1 MKNSKLILLGMLLMG
16 IMFLG
21 FQCSS
26 TELTSAKL
34 YIQQKNW
41 DKAIETLN
49 TEVTKNPKSD
59 EGYFLLGTVY
69 SEQDNVDKMIESF
82 DKSLAISNKFEKNIG
97 EYKAFQWANNF
108 NRGVSLFQRGNKV
121 TDEDSSKMYFDMAI
135 NAYNKAIMLEPDS
148 AETYRNLAFVY
159 LTTGKTEESIEP
171 LKKIIELAKVSTPPT
186 IGINS
191 SELEKE
197 FGKPDTIVETKYKEL
212 DATLYV
218 YNKDNLNVYL
228 ENSTVVGY
236 ERIIKS
242 DGAEEGYQY
251 LGEVYYTLGA
261 NLMNDFKFNS
271 NPQDS
276 IKAMDY
282 YDKSIVTLEEGLKK
296 YPVNSEMQ
304 VARTSAYIGA
314 GRIAEAIIASKILV
328 ENEPDNKIYHYNYG
342 VLLLNSE
349 KYAEAETQL
358 LEALKIDPE
367 YENAIYN
374 LGVTYVKWGTA
385 MNKEAEQQGII
396 SEDYKKKYEAAL
408 PYLEKVVEKDQT
420 NVAIWELLGKV
431 YSVLGMTDDANNA
444 FKKADEL
451 R

>member
-1 MKNSKLILLGMLLMG
+1 MKNSKLLVLGMLFTA

-21 FQCSS
+21 FQCAS

-41 DKAIETLN
+41 DKAIETLI
-49 TEVTKNPKSD
+49 TEVEKNPQSD

-69 SEQDNVDKMIESF
+69 SELDDVDNMVESF
-82 DKSLAISNKFEKNIG
+82 DKSLAISNKYQKNIG
-97 EYKAFQWANNF
+97 EYRAFQWANNF
-108 NRGVSLFQRGNKV
+108 NRGVSLFQRGNKSN
-121 TDEDSSKMYFDMAI
+121 DEDSSKMFFDMAI
-135 NAYNKAIMLEPDS
+135 NAYNKAIVLEPDS
-148 AETYRNLAFVY
+148 GETYRNLAFVY

-171 LKKIIELAKVSTPPT
+171 LKKLVEIEQ
-186 IGINS
+186 
-191 SELEKE
+191 
-197 FGKPDTIVETKYKEL
+197 
-212 DATLYV
+212 
-218 YNKDNLNVYL
+218 
-228 ENSTVVGY
+228 
-236 ERIIKS
+236 
-242 DGAEEGYQY
+242 AEEGYQY

-261 NLMNDFKFNS
+261 NLMNSYKFEKNV
-271 NPQDS
+271 QDS

-282 YDKSIVTLEEGLKK
+282 FNQSIVTLEEGITK
-296 YPVNSEMQ
+296 YPENSEME

-314 GRIAEAIIASKILV
+314 GRIAEAITSSKALV
-328 ENEPDNKIYHYNYG
+328 NAEPGNKIYRYNYG

-358 LEALKIDPE
+358 LEALKIDPD

-385 MNKEAEQQGII
+385 INKEAEQQGVI

-408 PYLEKVVEKDQT
+408 PYLEKVVEKDQS

-431 YSVLGMTDDANNA
+431 YSVLGMTEDAANA

>member
-1 MKNSKLILLGMLLMG
+1 MKNSKLFVLGMLFLG
-16 IMFLG
+16 LMFLG
-21 FQCSS
+21 LQCAS

-49 TEVTKNPKSD
+49 TEVTKNPQSD

-69 SEQDNVDKMIESF
+69 SEQDNIDKMMESF
-82 DKSLAISNKFEKNIG
+82 DKSLAISNKFAKNIE

-108 NRGVSLFQRGNKV
+108 NRGVSLFQRGNKA

-135 NAYNKAIMLEPDS
+135 DAYNKAITLEPDS
-148 AETYRNLAFVY
+148 GETYRNLAFVY
-159 LTTGKTEESIEP
+159 LTTGQTEESITP
-171 LKKIIELAKVSTPPT
+171 LTKLVEIEQ
-186 IGINS
+186 
-191 SELEKE
+191 
-197 FGKPDTIVETKYKEL
+197 
-212 DATLYV
+212 
-218 YNKDNLNVYL
+218 
-228 ENSTVVGY
+228 
-236 ERIIKS
+236 
-242 DGAEEGYQY
+242 AEEGYQY

-261 NLMNDFKFNS
+261 NIMNDFKFS
-271 NPQDS
+271 KNPQDS
-276 IKAMDY
+276 IKAMGY

-296 YPVNSEMQ
+296 YPENSEMQ

-314 GRIAEAIIASKILV
+314 GRIAEAISASKILV

-349 KYAEAETQL
+349 QYTEAEAQL

-385 MNKEAEQQGII
+385 MNKEAEQKGVMND
-396 SEDYKKKYEAAL
+396 DYKKKYEAAL

>member
-1 MKNSKLILLGMLLMG
+1 MKNSKLLVLGMLFLG

-21 FQCSS
+21 FQCAS

-69 SEQDNVDKMIESF
+69 SEQDNIDKMIESF
-82 DKSLAISNKFEKNIG
+82 DKSLAISNKFEKNIE

-121 TDEDSSKMYFDMAI
+121 TDKDSSKMYFDMAI
-135 NAYNKAIMLEPDS
+135 DAYNKAIALEPDS
-148 AETYRNLAFVY
+148 GETYRNLAFVY

-171 LKKIIELAKVSTPPT
+171 LTKLVEIEQ
-186 IGINS
+186 
-191 SELEKE
+191 
-197 FGKPDTIVETKYKEL
+197 
-212 DATLYV
+212 
-218 YNKDNLNVYL
+218 
-228 ENSTVVGY
+228 
-236 ERIIKS
+236 
-242 DGAEEGYQY
+242 AEEGYQY
-251 LGEVYYTLGA
+251 LGEVYYTLGI
-261 NLMNDFKFNS
+261 NMMNDFNS
-271 NPQDS
+271 SKNSQDS

-296 YPVNSEMQ
+296 FPANSEMQ

-314 GRIAEAIIASKILV
+314 GRIAEAITASKILV

-342 VLLLNSE
+342 VLLLNAE
-349 KYAEAETQL
+349 RYPEAETQL
-358 LEALKIDPE
+358 LEALKLDPE

-385 MNKEAEQQGII
+385 MNKEAEQKGVM
-396 SEDYKKKYEAAL
+396 SEEYKQKYQSAL
-408 PYLEKVVEKDQT
+408 PYLERVVEKDPT

-431 YSVLGMTDDANNA
+431 YSVLGMTEDANNA

>member
-1 MKNSKLILLGMLLMG
+1 LGIKFIQQRNIKNINKEYGVRMKNSNLFIAGMLLVVL
-16 IMFLG
+16 IFTG

-26 TELTSAKL
+26 TEITSAKL

-49 TEVTKNPKSD
+49 TEVAKNPQSD

-69 SEQDNVDKMIESF
+69 SEQDNIDKMMESF
-82 DKSLAISNKFEKNIG
+82 DKSLAISNKFEKNIE

-108 NRGVSLFQRGNKV
+108 NRGVSLFQRGNKA

-135 NAYNKAIMLEPDS
+135 DAYDKAIMLEPDS

-159 LTTGKTEESIEP
+159 LTTGKTEESVEP
-171 LKKIIELAKVSTPPT
+171 LKKLVEIEQ
-186 IGINS
+186 
-191 SELEKE
+191 
-197 FGKPDTIVETKYKEL
+197 
-212 DATLYV
+212 
-218 YNKDNLNVYL
+218 
-228 ENSTVVGY
+228 
-236 ERIIKS
+236 
-242 DGAEEGYQY
+242 AEEGYQY
-251 LGEVYYTLGA
+251 LGEVYYTLGT
-261 NLMNDFKFNS
+261 NIMNDFKFNA
-271 NPQDS
+271 NTQDS
-276 IKAMDY
+276 VKAMDY
-282 YDKSIVTLEEGLKK
+282 YDKAIVTLEEGLKK
-296 YPVNSEMQ
+296 YPENSEMQ

-314 GRIAEAIIASKILV
+314 GRIAEAIAASKLLV
-328 ENEPDNKIYHYNYG
+328 EKEPDNKIYHYNYG

-349 KYAEAETQL
+349 KYPEAEAQL

-385 MNKEAEQQGII
+385 MNKEAELQGVI

-431 YSVLGMTDDANNA
+431 YSVLGMTEDANNA

>member
-1 MKNSKLILLGMLLMG
+1 VINIYLSFKQNNCIFEAQNSSEINKSITLIIHKNGVNMKNSKLLVFGMLLIG
-16 IMFLG
+16 IMFFG
-21 FQCSS
+21 FQCAS

-49 TEVTKNPKSD
+49 TDVTKNPKSD

-69 SEQDNVDKMIESF
+69 SELDDVDKMIESF
-82 DKSLAISNKFEKNIG
+82 DKSLAISNKFEKNIE

-108 NRGVSLFQRGNKV
+108 NRGVSLFQRGNKA

-135 NAYNKAIMLEPDS
+135 DAYNKAIVLEPDS

-159 LTTGKTEESIEP
+159 LTTGKTEESVEP
-171 LKKIIELAKVSTPPT
+171 LKKLVEIEQ
-186 IGINS
+186 
-191 SELEKE
+191 
-197 FGKPDTIVETKYKEL
+197 
-212 DATLYV
+212 
-218 YNKDNLNVYL
+218 
-228 ENSTVVGY
+228 
-236 ERIIKS
+236 
-242 DGAEEGYQY
+242 AEEGYQY

-261 NLMNDFKFNS
+261 NMMNDFKFGKNA
-271 NPQDS
+271 QDS

-282 YDKSIVTLEEGLKK
+282 YDKSIVTVEEGLKK
-296 YPVNSEMQ
+296 YPENSEMQ

-314 GRIAEAIIASKILV
+314 GRIAEAIAASKILV

-349 KYAEAETQL
+349 KYPEAETQL

-374 LGVTYVKWGTA
+374 IGVTYVKWGTA
-385 MNKEAEQQGII
+385 MNKEAELQGVI

-431 YSVLGMTDDANNA
+431 YSVLGMTEDATNA
-444 FKKADEL
+444 FNQADKL

>member
-1 MKNSKLILLGMLLMG
+1 MKNSKLFLLGMLILG

-21 FQCSS
+21 FQCAS

-49 TEVTKNPKSD
+49 TEVAKNPQSD

-69 SEQDNVDKMIESF
+69 SEQDNIDKMIESF

-121 TDEDSSKMYFDMAI
+121 TDKDSSKMYFDMAI
-135 NAYNKAIMLEPDS
+135 EAYKNAIELEPDS
-148 AETYRNLAFVY
+148 AETYRNLAFVH
-159 LTTGKTEESIEP
+159 LTTQQAEESIAP
-171 LKKIIELAKVSTPPT
+171 LKKLIE
-186 IGINS
+186 I
-191 SELEKE
+191 EQ
-197 FGKPDTIVETKYKEL
+197 
-212 DATLYV
+212 
-218 YNKDNLNVYL
+218 
-228 ENSTVVGY
+228 
-236 ERIIKS
+236 
-242 DGAEEGYQY
+242 AEEGYQY
-251 LGEVYYTLGA
+251 LGEVYYTLGI
-261 NLMNDFKFNS
+261 NMMSDFNFSKNA
-271 NPQDS
+271 QDS

-282 YDKSIVTLEEGLKK
+282 YDKAIVVLEEGLQK
-296 YPVNSEMQ
+296 YPENSEMQ

-314 GRIAEAIIASKILV
+314 GRIDEAIASSKLLV
-328 ENEPDNKIYHYNYG
+328 ENKPGDKIYRYNYG

-385 MNKEAEQQGII
+385 MNKEAEQQGVI

-408 PYLEKVVEKDQT
+408 PYLEKVVEKDPT

-431 YSVLGMTDDANNA
+431 YSVLGMQDDAANA

>member
-1 MKNSKLILLGMLLMG
+1 MKNSKLLVFGMLLIG

-21 FQCSS
+21 FQCAS

-49 TEVTKNPKSD
+49 TDVTKNPKSD

-69 SEQDNVDKMIESF
+69 SELDDVDKMIESF
-82 DKSLAISNKFEKNIG
+82 DKSLAISNKFEKNIE

-108 NRGVSLFQRGNKV
+108 NRGVSLFQRGNKA

-135 NAYNKAIMLEPDS
+135 DAYNKAIVLEPDS

-159 LTTGKTEESIEP
+159 LTTGKTEESVEP
-171 LKKIIELAKVSTPPT
+171 LKKLVEIEQ
-186 IGINS
+186 
-191 SELEKE
+191 
-197 FGKPDTIVETKYKEL
+197 
-212 DATLYV
+212 
-218 YNKDNLNVYL
+218 
-228 ENSTVVGY
+228 
-236 ERIIKS
+236 
-242 DGAEEGYQY
+242 AEEGYQY

-261 NLMNDFKFNS
+261 NMMNDFKFGKNA
-271 NPQDS
+271 QDS

-282 YDKSIVTLEEGLKK
+282 YDKSIVTVEEGLKK
-296 YPVNSEMQ
+296 YPENSEMQ

-314 GRIAEAIIASKILV
+314 GRIAEAIAASKILV

-349 KYAEAETQL
+349 KYPEAETQL

-374 LGVTYVKWGTA
+374 IGVTYVKWGTA
-385 MNKEAEQQGII
+385 MNKEAELQGVI

-431 YSVLGMTDDANNA
+431 YSVLGMTEDATNA
-444 FKKADEL
+444 FNQADKL

>member
-1 MKNSKLILLGMLLMG
+1 MKNSKLILLGMLFMG

-21 FQCSS
+21 FQCAS

-41 DKAIETLN
+41 DKAIESLN
-49 TEVTKNPKSD
+49 ADVAKNPKSD

-69 SEQDNVDKMIESF
+69 SELDNVDKMIESF
-82 DKSLAISNKFEKNIG
+82 DKSLAISNKFATNI
-97 EYKAFQWANNF
+97 EDYKAFQWANNF

-135 NAYNKAIMLEPDS
+135 DAYKKAIVLEPDS
-148 AETYRNLAFVY
+148 GETYRNLAFVY

-171 LKKIIELAKVSTPPT
+171 LKKLVEIEQ
-186 IGINS
+186 
-191 SELEKE
+191 
-197 FGKPDTIVETKYKEL
+197 
-212 DATLYV
+212 
-218 YNKDNLNVYL
+218 
-228 ENSTVVGY
+228 
-236 ERIIKS
+236 
-242 DGAEEGYQY
+242 AEEGYQY
-251 LGEVYYTLGA
+251 LGEVYYTLGV
-261 NLMNDFKFNS
+261 NIMNDFKFNT

-282 YDKSIVTLEEGLKK
+282 YDKSIVILEEGLQKF
-296 YPVNSEMQ
+296 PENSEMQ

-314 GRIAEAIIASKILV
+314 GRIAEAIESSKLLV
-328 ENEPDNKIYHYNYG
+328 ENEPDNKIYRYNYG

-358 LEALKIDPE
+358 LGALKIDPE
-367 YENAIYN
+367 YDNAVYN
-374 LGVTYVKWGTA
+374 IGVTYVKWGTA
-385 MNKEAEQQGII
+385 MNKEAEQKGII

-408 PYLEKVVEKDQT
+408 PYLERVVEKDPT
-420 NVAIWELLGKV
+420 LVVIWELLGKV
-431 YSVLGMTDDANNA
+431 YSVLGMQEDAANA

>member
-1 MKNSKLILLGMLLMG
+1 MKNSKLLVFGMLLLG

-21 FQCSS
+21 FQCAS

-49 TEVTKNPKSD
+49 TDVTKNPKSD

-69 SEQDNVDKMIESF
+69 SELDDVDKMIESF
-82 DKSLAISNKFEKNIG
+82 NKSLAISNKFEKNIE

-135 NAYNKAIMLEPDS
+135 DAYKNAIELEPDS
-148 AETYRNLAFVY
+148 GETYRNLAFVY
-159 LTTGKTEESIEP
+159 LTTGKTEESVEP
-171 LKKIIELAKVSTPPT
+171 LKKLVEIEQ
-186 IGINS
+186 
-191 SELEKE
+191 
-197 FGKPDTIVETKYKEL
+197 
-212 DATLYV
+212 
-218 YNKDNLNVYL
+218 
-228 ENSTVVGY
+228 
-236 ERIIKS
+236 
-242 DGAEEGYQY
+242 AEEGYQY

-261 NLMNDFKFNS
+261 NIMNDFKFGKNA
-271 NPQDS
+271 QDS

-296 YPVNSEMQ
+296 YPENSEMQ

-314 GRIAEAIIASKILV
+314 GRIAEAIEASKILV

-349 KYAEAETQL
+349 KYPEAETQL

-374 LGVTYVKWGTA
+374 IGVTYVKWGTA
-385 MNKEAEQQGII
+385 MNKEAEQQGTI

-408 PYLEKVVEKDQT
+408 PYLEKVVEKDAT

>member
-108 NRGVSLFQRGNKV
+108 NRGVSLFQKGNKV

-159 LTTGKTEESIEP
+159 LTTGKTEESVEP
-171 LKKIIELAKVSTPPT
+171 LTKLVEIEK
-186 IGINS
+186 
-191 SELEKE
+191 
-197 FGKPDTIVETKYKEL
+197 
-212 DATLYV
+212 
-218 YNKDNLNVYL
+218 
-228 ENSTVVGY
+228 
-236 ERIIKS
+236 
-242 DGAEEGYQY
+242 AEEGYQY

-261 NLMNDFKFNS
+261 NLMNNFKFNS

-431 YSVLGMTDDANNA
+431 YSVLGMTEDANNA

>member
-1 MKNSKLILLGMLLMG
+1 MKNSKLLVLGMLLTG

-21 FQCSS
+21 FQCAS

-49 TEVTKNPKSD
+49 TEVNKNPQSD

-69 SEQDNVDKMIESF
+69 SELEDVDKMVESF
-82 DKSLAISNKFEKNIG
+82 DKSLAISNKFQKNIE

-108 NRGVSLFQRGNKV
+108 NRGVSLFQRGNKS
-121 TDEDSSKMYFDMAI
+121 TDKDSSKMFYDIAI
-135 NAYNKAIMLEPDS
+135 DAYNKAIVLEPDS
-148 AETYRNLAFVY
+148 GETYRNLAFVY

-171 LKKIIELAKVSTPPT
+171 LKKLV
-186 IGINS
+186 
-191 SELEKE
+191 ELEH
-197 FGKPDTIVETKYKEL
+197 
-212 DATLYV
+212 
-218 YNKDNLNVYL
+218 
-228 ENSTVVGY
+228 
-236 ERIIKS
+236 
-242 DGAEEGYQY
+242 AEEGYQY

-261 NLMNDFKFNS
+261 NMMNNYKFEKNV
-271 NPQDS
+271 QDS
-276 IKAMDY
+276 VKAMEY
-282 YDKSIVTLEEGLKK
+282 FNQSILVLEEGISK
-296 YPVNSEMQ
+296 YPENSEME
-304 VARTSAYIGA
+304 VTRTSSYIGA
-314 GRIAEAIIASKILV
+314 GRIEEAIISSKALV
-328 ENEPDNKIYHYNYG
+328 QAEPGNKIYRYNYG
-342 VLLLNSE
+342 VLLLNSG
-349 KYAEAETQL
+349 KFAEAETQL
-358 LEALKIDPE
+358 KEALKIDAE

-385 MNKEAEQQGII
+385 MNKEAEQQGLI

-408 PYLEKVVEKDQT
+408 PYLEKVVEKDPT

-431 YSVLGMTDDANNA
+431 YSVLGMTEDANNA

>member
-1 MKNSKLILLGMLLMG
+1 MKNSKLLVLGMLFLG

-21 FQCSS
+21 FQCAS

-49 TEVTKNPKSD
+49 TEVAKNPKSD

-69 SEQDNVDKMIESF
+69 SEQDNIDKMMESF
-82 DKSLAISNKFEKNIG
+82 DKSLAISNKFEKNIE

-135 NAYNKAIMLEPDS
+135 DAYKNAIELQPDS
-148 AETYRNLAFVY
+148 GETYRNLAFVY
-159 LTTGKTEESIEP
+159 LTTGKTEESVEP
-171 LKKIIELAKVSTPPT
+171 LTKLVEIEQ
-186 IGINS
+186 
-191 SELEKE
+191 
-197 FGKPDTIVETKYKEL
+197 
-212 DATLYV
+212 
-218 YNKDNLNVYL
+218 
-228 ENSTVVGY
+228 
-236 ERIIKS
+236 
-242 DGAEEGYQY
+242 AEEGYQY
-251 LGEVYYTLGA
+251 LGEVYYTLGV
-261 NLMNDFKFNS
+261 NLMNDFKFNK

-282 YDKSIVTLEEGLKK
+282 YSKSIASLEEGLKK
-296 YPVNSEMQ
+296 YPENSEMQ

-314 GRIAEAIIASKILV
+314 GRIAEAITASKILV
-328 ENEPDNKIYHYNYG
+328 DNEPNNKIYRYNYG

-385 MNKEAEQQGII
+385 MNKEAEQQGKI

-408 PYLEKVVEKDQT
+408 PYLEKVVEKDPT

-431 YSVLGMTDDANNA
+431 YSVLGMTEDANNA

>member
-1 MKNSKLILLGMLLMG
+1 MKNSKLLVLGMLFLG

-21 FQCSS
+21 FQCAS

-69 SEQDNVDKMIESF
+69 SEQDNIDKMMDSF
-82 DKSLAISNKFEKNIG
+82 GKSLAISNKFEKNIE

-121 TDEDSSKMYFDMAI
+121 TDEDSTKMYFDMAI
-135 NAYNKAIMLEPDS
+135 DAYNNAIMLEPDS
-148 AETYRNLAFVY
+148 GETYRNLAFVY
-159 LTTGKTEESIEP
+159 LTTGKTEESVEP
-171 LKKIIELAKVSTPPT
+171 LKKLVEIEH
-186 IGINS
+186 
-191 SELEKE
+191 
-197 FGKPDTIVETKYKEL
+197 
-212 DATLYV
+212 
-218 YNKDNLNVYL
+218 
-228 ENSTVVGY
+228 
-236 ERIIKS
+236 
-242 DGAEEGYQY
+242 AEEGYQY

-261 NLMNDFKFNS
+261 NIMNDFKSTS
-271 NPQDS
+271 NVQDS
-276 IKAMDY
+276 VKAMDY
-282 YDKSIVTLEEGLKK
+282 FDKSIVTLEEGLKK
-296 YPVNSEMQ
+296 YPENSDMQ

-314 GRIAEAIIASKILV
+314 GRIAEAIEASKILV
-328 ENEPDNKIYHYNYG
+328 DNEPNNKIYRYNYG
-342 VLLLNSE
+342 VLLLNAERYS
-349 KYAEAETQL
+349 EAETQL

-385 MNKEAEQQGII
+385 MNKEAEQKGTI

-408 PYLEKVVEKDQT
+408 PYLEKVVEKDAT

>member
-1 MKNSKLILLGMLLMG
+1 MKNSKLFLFGMLILG
-16 IMFLG
+16 LMFLG
-21 FQCSS
+21 FQCAS

-49 TEVTKNPKSD
+49 TEVEKNPQSD

-69 SEQDNVDKMIESF
+69 SEQDNIDKMIDSF
-82 DKSLAISNKFEKNIG
+82 DKSLAISNKFEKNIE

-121 TDEDSSKMYFDMAI
+121 TDKDSAKMYFDMAI
-135 NAYNKAIMLEPDS
+135 EAYKNAIELEPDS
-148 AETYRNLAFVY
+148 AETYRNLAFVH
-159 LTTGKTEESIEP
+159 LTTQQAEESIEP
-171 LKKIIELAKVSTPPT
+171 LKKLIE
-186 IGINS
+186 I
-191 SELEKE
+191 EQ
-197 FGKPDTIVETKYKEL
+197 
-212 DATLYV
+212 
-218 YNKDNLNVYL
+218 
-228 ENSTVVGY
+228 
-236 ERIIKS
+236 
-242 DGAEEGYQY
+242 AEEGYQY
-251 LGEVYYTLGA
+251 LGEVYYTLGI
-261 NLMNDFKFNS
+261 NLMNDFNLNKNA
-271 NPQDS
+271 QDS
-276 IKAMDY
+276 IKSMEY
-282 YDKSIVTLEEGLKK
+282 YNNAIVTLEEGLQK
-296 YPVNSEMQ
+296 YPENSEMQ

-314 GRIAEAIIASKILV
+314 GRIDEAIASSKLLV
-328 ENEPDNKIYHYNYG
+328 EKKPDDKIYRYNYG
-342 VLLLNSE
+342 VLLLNSG

-358 LEALKIDPE
+358 KEALKIDPE

-385 MNKEAEQQGII
+385 INKEAEQQGVI

-408 PYLEKVVEKDQT
+408 PYLEKVVEKDET

-431 YSVLGMTDDANNA
+431 YSVLGMQDDAANA

>member
-1 MKNSKLILLGMLLMG
+1 MKNSKLLVLGMLFLG

-21 FQCSS
+21 FQCAS

-49 TEVTKNPKSD
+49 TEVAKNPKSD

-69 SEQDNVDKMIESF
+69 SEQDNIDKMIESF
-82 DKSLAISNKFEKNIG
+82 NQSLAISNKFEKNIE

-121 TDEDSSKMYFDMAI
+121 TDKDSSKMYFDMAVEAYK
-135 NAYNKAIMLEPDS
+135 NAIELEPDS
-148 AETYRNLAFVY
+148 GETYRNLAFVY
-159 LTTGKTEESIEP
+159 LTTGKTEESVEP
-171 LKKIIELAKVSTPPT
+171 LTKLVEIEQ
-186 IGINS
+186 
-191 SELEKE
+191 
-197 FGKPDTIVETKYKEL
+197 
-212 DATLYV
+212 
-218 YNKDNLNVYL
+218 
-228 ENSTVVGY
+228 
-236 ERIIKS
+236 
-242 DGAEEGYQY
+242 AEEGYQY
-251 LGEVYYTLGA
+251 LGEVYYTLGV
-261 NLMNDFKFNS
+261 NLMNDFKFGK

-276 IKAMDY
+276 VKAMDY
-282 YDKSIVTLEEGLKK
+282 YNKSIVALEEGLTK
-296 YPVNSEMQ
+296 YPENSEMQ

-314 GRIAEAIIASKILV
+314 GRIAEAITASKILV

-385 MNKEAEQQGII
+385 MNKEAEQQGTI

-408 PYLEKVVEKDQT
+408 PYLEKVVEKDPT

-431 YSVLGMTDDANNA
+431 YSVLGMTEDANNA

-451 R
+451 RK